1 MSKRGFSLLEALFG
15 MLITF
20 LVLSAVVYILQQA
33 VTVRGSVEE
42 VGSFTELSH
51 AIGLIRRDLATAIRV
66 DTPTGTSA
74 HRIVVRQIDESQDFL
89 TRVADGN
96 AFDSTER
103 IRVEYER
110 SDGILRRQVYD
121 SLGNLRANQRLLA
134 CSSFET
140 GRTLSLITIK
150 VGIEKERS
158 SRIYAFQCRVM
169 P

>member
-1 MSKRGFSLLEALFG
+1 MSRRGFSLLEALFG

-33 VTVRGSVEE
+33 VTVRGSVDE

-51 AIGLIRRDLATAIRV
+51 AVGLIRRDLATAIKV
-66 DTPTGTSA
+66 DTPTGTSS
-74 HRIVVRQIDESQDFL
+74 HRIVVRQIDDTQDFL

-96 AFDSTER
+96 AFDTTER
-103 IRVEYER
+103 VRVEYQR
-110 SDGILRRQVYD
+110 NDGILLRQVYD
-121 SLGNLRANQRLLA
+121 PLGNLRANQRLLT

-150 VGIEKERS
+150 IGLEKERS
-158 SRIYAFQCRVM
+158 SRIYTFHCRIM